1 MNENYPE
8 LHYNWGYDPIQY
20 RVPEGSF
27 SIAPQNPYDRIFGLV
42 NLVEECHKAGIRVN
56 LDVVFNHVYD
66 KETHFFDNTVPNYY
80 FQMNEQGDFS
90 NGTWCGNDIDSKRK
104 MCA

>member
-1 MNENYPE
+1 M
-8 LHYNWGYDPIQY
+8 IQY
-20 RVPEGSF
+20 NIVYRKEVF

-66 KETHFFDNTVPNYY
+66 KETHFFENTVPNYY

-90 NGTWCGNDIDSKRK
+90 NGNRGVEMI
-104 MCA
+104 